1 MGHNYFCLAWPRL
14 RPHTKF
20 TLNPHQLSTTTH
32 PNFSDI
38 FYIGTLYIFAYF
50 YFQNCFLIIR
60 KNVFLNKFCSLLGH
74 LLRRTSSIFK
84 KLKIT
89 VMYQPMGMHKNMSS
103 SLNIACIKK
112 KSERKVLLKLGP
124 PPFLAKLNKFQHFRR
139 VRTKLNKFV
148 HYVYTYS
155 AVCTEC
161 TATWLQT
168 GASQASVLSTNHRR
182 VLSCLICPY
191 LSNR

>member
-38 FYIGTLYIFAYF
+38 FYIGTWYIFAYF

-112 KSERKVLLKLGP
+112 NQKER
-124 PPFLAKLNKFQHFRR
+124 
-139 VRTKLNKFV
+139 
-148 HYVYTYS
+148 S
-155 AVCTEC
+155 
-161 TATWLQT
+161 
-168 GASQASVLSTNHRR
+168 S
-182 VLSCLICPY
+182 
-191 LSNR
+191 